1 MPLKTDD
8 VSSASDANALLHDV
22 EYYLAKALAAAIQA
36 DAPQMVRRLKSDLK
50 AADGAIRHAKHRINR
65 AKAGKPMRRRGL

>member
-36 DAPQMVRRLKSDLK
+36 DAPQMVRRLRSDIK
-50 AADGAIRHAKHRINR
+50 AVGGAIRHAQHRLYR
-65 AKAGKPMRRRGL
+65 ACEGQPMRRRGL